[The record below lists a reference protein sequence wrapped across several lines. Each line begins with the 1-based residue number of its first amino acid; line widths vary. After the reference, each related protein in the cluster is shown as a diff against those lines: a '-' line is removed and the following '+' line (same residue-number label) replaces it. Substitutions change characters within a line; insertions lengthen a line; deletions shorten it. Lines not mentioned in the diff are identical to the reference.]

1 MGAVNQLLSGTG
13 LQVSASNASN
23 NMNVNNLPGSK
34 LMARKRSEEYEDDEQ
49 YAGDKYMKQNDMDDL
64 EDDDYSMSD
73 GEYEENEE
81 VREESE
87 PDMSENTYDDDYSS
101 DDNGGYE
108 EDYASAS
115 ADGELGLRS
124 GEDTVTY
131 QINMEQ
137 QQNQLRPV
145 SSGNMDM
152 YIGTS
157 NLYSDLVGL
166 KPETFRSESMDNEFD
181 TNDYIGFSPEGSVLP
196 SVRSESVI
204 GSFTDDDG
212 IFGTFAPNNENSFVP
227 SLDGTLGFDGVQQNE
242 ESPFIPSLDGVFGF
256 GGGQEEKEES
266 PFVPSVAGAI
276 GLGLGLG
283 VGIGS
288 ALGVPTTM
296 FNNPMN
302 NGVPVSPDFNAN
314 RNTKHIPH
322 PALRKPTE
330 KTDVVVSPEN
340 GNDVVDEMLSEEFN
354 DTTVEQTVPI
364 QNDKSNSHD
373 KKGDVL
379 KKHNEL
385 MKRINKHKEEVSE
398 RKIENYERS
407 ARELTS
413 KNELST
419 NQYEAVRVAKEHSN
433 DMANLRR
440 QNQLAEL
447 QHAVAM
453 RAKDKEMLDI
463 MRNENIDAIKYNTE
477 MKNRGQQFAQ
487 NEMMPYSP
495 YQGNDGVIGS
505 GLDDILG
512 VGSNYSYGMDTVGI
526 GMSLD
531 ESLGIGG
538 GFGGLGSSLDESLGF
553 VVYGDSNVPTT
564 MEAFNMG
571 VVKDKFKRGASTV
584 LNKGSAVLNKGK
596 QVVSH
601 PVDSYISARSKLA
614 DVNAQITQ
622 AKTDMLNKTN
632 PYRKAYSDALAEKNA
647 IKNDELTAKQALR
660 DKQAEIRNANAM
672 RAQEAREIRQARQL
686 ADMQHRIAMEA
697 QRQELAQMRADA
709 YDAQNMRNMMN
720 DVGQALPNQGLSLGV
735 SNGGGLGVDNSVGG
749 FGGMGLG
756 DSLGLPSVRAQ
767 QPLQPQMTVAPTN
780 PSVQYKTEAE
790 KYPYSN
796 SPRLTSSVEDDGYG
810 YGGRGYR
817 GSLFSEVMGEIK
829 PMKKARKSTSK
840 KTKKLNK
847 NKVKRVKKVSKTK
860 TR

>member
-13 LQVSASNASN
+13 LQVSASNTSN

-49 YAGDKYMKQNDMDDL
+49 YAGDKYIKQNDMDDL

-131 QINMEQ
+131 QINTEQ
-137 QQNQLRPV
+137 QQNQLRPA

-181 TNDYIGFSPEGSVLP
+181 ANDYIGFSPEGSVLP
-196 SVRSESVI
+196 SVRSESVV
-204 GSFTDDDG
+204 GSFTGDDG

-227 SLDGTLGFDGVQQNE
+227 SLDGTLGFDGVQQDE
-242 ESPFIPSLDGVFGF
+242 ESSFIPSLDGVFGF

-276 GLGLGLG
+276 GLGLGI
-283 VGIGS
+283 GIGS

-302 NGVPVSPDFNAN
+302 NGVPVSPDFNEN
-314 RNTKHIPH
+314 RNTKYIPH

-330 KTDVVVSPEN
+330 KTDGVVVSPEN
-340 GNDVVDEMLSEEFN
+340 GNDIVDEMLPEEF
-354 DTTVEQTVPI
+354 DDITTVEQTVPI

-373 KKGDVL
+373 KKGDAL
-379 KKHNEL
+379 KNYNEV
-385 MKRINKHKEEVSE
+385 MKRINKHKADASE

-419 NQYEAVRVAKEHSN
+419 NQYEAARVAKEHSN

-453 RAKDKEMLDI
+453 RAKDKEMLDM
-463 MRNENIDAIKYNTE
+463 MRNENIDAIKYDIE
-477 MKNRGQQFAQ
+477 MQNRGRQSVPQ
-487 NEMMPYSP
+487 NEMMPYPP
-495 YQGNDGVIGS
+495 YQGDDDVIGS
-505 GLDDILG
+505 GLGDILG
-512 VGSNYSYGMDTVGI
+512 VGSNYDYGMGAVGM
-526 GMSLD
+526 GMSLG
-531 ESLGIGG
+531 ESLGVSN
-538 GFGGLGSSLDESLGF
+538 GFGGMGSSLDESLGF
-553 VVYGDSNVPTT
+553 VRYDDAPIT
-564 MEAFNMG
+564 MNAFDMQNIQKW
-571 VVKDKFKRGASTV
+571 KDRAKRGYNAFKSGTKKAGSVISDVGST
-584 LNKGSAVLNKGK
+584 LYDTRTA
-596 QVVSH
+596 
-601 PVDSYISARSKLA
+601 I
-614 DVNAQITQ
+614 I
-622 AKTDMLNKTN
+622 NKTN
-632 PYRKAYSDALAEKNA
+632 PYRDAYSKALEEKNA
-647 IKNDELTAKQALR
+647 IKERELTAKQALR
-660 DKQAEIRNANAM
+660 DKQAEIRNTNAM

-709 YDAQNMRNMMN
+709 YDAQNMRNMMT

-735 SNGGGLGVDNSVGG
+735 SNGGGGVGGLSLGVDNSVGG
-749 FGGMGLG
+749 FSGVGLG

-767 QPLQPQMTVAPTN
+767 QPLQPQMAVAPTN

-796 SPRLTSSVEDDGYG
+796 SPRLTSSVDDDGYS
-810 YGGRGYR
+810 YSGRGYHS
-817 GSLFSEVMGEIK
+817 SLFSEVMGEIK
-829 PMKKARKSTSK
+829 PIKKARKSSVK
-840 KTKKLNK
+840 KTKKANK
-847 NKVKRVKKVSKTK
+847 NKVKRVKKVSKVK